1 MVKLESAVSFASLG
15 LIVMFI
21 LLLYSFISFLIGPMS
36 QGPDIV
42 VQPEGVLIQVISISA
57 APGVILAGIAYG
69 LVKNYGSKRIGIIL
83 CISGA
88 ILLIGTVLIQGMIPK
103 IPEIVVIPQI
113 IPLSY
118 AFMAAGVGIII
129 IGIIAYMKEGKRQR
143 PIGEEEHTSELQ
155 SRLHLV
161 CR

>member
-1 MVKLESAVSFASLG
+1 MVKLESAVSLASLG

-21 LLLYSFISFLIGPMS
+21 LLLYSFLFFLIGPMS

-69 LVKNYGSKRIGIIL
+69 LVKNYGSKKIGIIL

-88 ILLIGTVLIQGMIPK
+88 ILLIGIVLIQGIIPK
-103 IPEIVVIPQI
+103 IPEIVFIPQI

-118 AFMAAGVGIII
+118 AFLAAGIGIII
-129 IGIIAYMKEGKRQR
+129 VGIIAYMREGKREL
-143 PIGEEEHTSELQ
+143 PIGEENF
-155 SRLHLV
+155 
-161 CR
+161 

>member
-57 APGVILAGIAYG
+57 APGVILAGVAYG

-88 ILLIGTVLIQGMIPK
+88 ILLIGTVLIQSMIPK
-103 IPEIVVIPQI
+103 IPEIVIIPQI

-129 IGIIAYMKEGKRQR
+129 VGIIAYMTEGKRQR
-143 PIGEEEHTSELQ
+143 PIGEENT
-155 SRLHLV
+155 
-161 CR
+161 

>member
-1 MVKLESAVSFASLG
+1 MVTLETAVSLASLG

-21 LLLYSFISFLIGPMS
+21 LQLYSFIYFLIGSMS

-57 APGVILAGIAYG
+57 APGIILAGIAYG
-69 LVKNYGSKRIGIIL
+69 LVKDYGSKKIGIIL

-88 ILLIGTVLIQGMIPK
+88 ILLIGIVLIQGMIPK
-103 IPEIVVIPQI
+103 IPEIVFVPGI

-118 AFMAAGVGIII
+118 AILAAG
-129 IGIIAYMKEGKRQR
+129 IGIIVIGIIVFMREGKRQR
-143 PIGEEEHTSELQ
+143 PIGVENI
-155 SRLHLV
+155 
-161 CR
+161 